1 MVKARQFLVS
11 GYKEIVTDIE
21 ALMKQTQ
28 AELAKTEAVQR
39 VVEAR
44 AVAEE
49 ARQQKIVED
58 RENLKQVQEESAQ
71 KKAVKT
77 EQEAAQQTKKQQ
89 ESDRQDQQSAI
100 DRKAGTT

>member
-1 MVKARQFLVS
+1 
-11 GYKEIVTDIE
+11 
-21 ALMKQTQ
+21 MKQTQ

-58 RENLKQVQEESAQ
+58 RENLKQVQEERYSNKVLEWIQ
-71 KKAVKT
+71 MP
-77 EQEAAQQTKKQQ
+77 QQLQL
-89 ESDRQDQQSAI
+89 ERRRQMS
-100 DRKAGTT
+100 